1 MIPTRLNQKVNNGYL
16 AGFNTQ
22 TGCLIIVQDAPK
34 LLDISSKHAFDA
46 LLASEKENNP
56 GYYQI
61 SIPDLLSIKRVSSEH
76 FIIKGL
82 TQASLLDVVYINA
95 RTTSERVRLGQV
107 VQYRISSLE
116 TMENSYYP
124 PEGLWLSYIPYGFLV
139 LVKYISGSSLNE

>member
-56 GYYQI
+56 GYCQI
-61 SIPDLLSIKRVSSEH
+61 SVPDLLSIKRVSSEH

-82 TQASLLDVVYINA
+82 TSLSLLDVVYINA

-107 VQYRISSLE
+107 VQYRIPNRE
-116 TMENSYYP
+116 TIDRSYYP
-124 PEGLWLSYIPYGFLV
+124 SEGVWISFIPYGFLV